1 MSSDACIDVCSP
13 AVTVQLPTVDDCNER
28 TTKKRRKGSK
38 GKNDD
43 NWRYCVQNC
52 LHSGKYP
59 NELIQ
64 CHLCQSWIHP
74 ECVGEDGKDIV
85 GIWTCTTCRQLPVLV
100 ARLVDKTSALETLIE
115 KLTCSDQQLVALV
128 VEQQQDL
135 RKLSENISIP
145 TTTTNTIDSPH
156 ISDAKSLTLL
166 AGNSLLRDV
175 SAVGI
180 DTIAIRRKSGA
191 TLEDIGDMIEE
202 VRHDDNLYVTKIV
215 IVGGTREV
223 MENVP
228 ANEIKEKMELLVQ
241 KEKTV
246 TPSVTVSSV
255 LPCSKGANPQQLAEV
270 NSAIKHV
277 CDDMNV
283 IFVDHESNLTFRNG
297 DVDTSAFH
305 ADGIHL
311 SASGVDRVLS
321 NLSLPKQTSRKTVKR
336 QRHASTR
343 RSAIRVDE
351 STRGSTT
358 RAINRDR
365 RPHNE
370 SHQHQQRQR
379 YLRRST
385 DRDVTQEAT
394 RDDMQRDDNEWR
406 VVSRRR
412 STHDRRTSE
421 QCAKCNES
429 NHVTARCKHAGQV
442 QCRTCGKLGHKE
454 KHHAW
459 D

>member
-1 MSSDACIDVCSP
+1 MGCGP
-13 AVTVQLPTVDDCNER
+13 ARPAGR
-28 TTKKRRKGSK
+28 GPARAGH
-38 GKNDD
+38 
-43 NWRYCVQNC
+43 Y
-52 LHSGKYP
+52 
-59 NELIQ
+59 
-64 CHLCQSWIHP
+64 HLCQCWIHP
-74 ECVGEDGKDIV
+74 ECVGED
-85 GIWTCTTCRQLPVLV
+85 GIWTCTTCRQLPVLL
-100 ARLVDKTSALETLIE
+100 ARLVEKTSALETLIE
-115 KLTCSDQQLVALV
+115 KLTCSNQQLVALV

-135 RKLSENISIP
+135 RKISENISIP
-145 TTTTNTIDSPH
+145 TTTTDTTDSPH
-156 ISDAKSLTLL
+156 ISDAKSVTLL
-166 AGNSLLRDV
+166 TGNSLLRDV

-202 VRHDDNLYVTKIV
+202 VRHDDNLDVTKIV

-223 MENVP
+223 MGNVP

-241 KEKTV
+241 IAKTV
-246 TPSVTVSSV
+246 TLSVTVSSV
-255 LPCSKGANPQQLAEV
+255 LPCSKGANPEQLAEV

-311 SASGVDRVLS
+311 SASGVDRVFS
-321 NLSLPKQTSRKTVKR
+321 KLSLPKQTSRKTVKR

-351 STRGSTT
+351 RARRSTART
-358 RAINRDR
+358 INRDTKTA
-365 RPHNE
+365 NE
-370 SHQHQQRQR
+370 KQQHQQRQ
-379 YLRRST
+379 LHVRRST
-385 DRDVTQEAT
+385 DRDVTQEHT

-412 STHDRRTSE
+412 SMQDRRTPG
-421 QCAKCNES
+421 QCAKCGET
-429 NHVTARCKHAGQV
+429 NHVTASGKHAEHV
-442 QCRTCGKLGHKE
+442 QFRRCGKLGHKD
-454 KHHAW
+454 KHHAY

>member
-1 MSSDACIDVCSP
+1 M
-13 AVTVQLPTVDDCNER
+13 
-28 TTKKRRKGSK
+28 
-38 GKNDD
+38 
-43 NWRYCVQNC
+43 
-52 LHSGKYP
+52 
-59 NELIQ
+59 
-64 CHLCQSWIHP
+64 
-74 ECVGEDGKDIV
+74 
-85 GIWTCTTCRQLPVLV
+85 
-100 ARLVDKTSALETLIE
+100 ARLVEKTSALETLIE
-115 KLTCSDQQLVALV
+115 KLTCSNQQLVALV

-135 RKLSENISIP
+135 RKLSGNISIS

-156 ISDAKSLTLL
+156 ISDAKSVTLL

-180 DTIAIRRKSGA
+180 DMIAVRRKSGA

-202 VRHDDNLYVTKIV
+202 VRHDDNLDVTKIV

-241 KEKTV
+241 KAKTV

-351 STRGSTT
+351 STRGSD
-358 RAINRDR
+358 N
-365 RPHNE
+365 PC
-370 SHQHQQRQR
+370 HQP
-379 YLRRST
+379 
-385 DRDVTQEAT
+385 
-394 RDDMQRDDNEWR
+394 
-406 VVSRRR
+406 
-412 STHDRRTSE
+412 
-421 QCAKCNES
+421 
-429 NHVTARCKHAGQV
+429 
-442 QCRTCGKLGHKE
+442 
-454 KHHAW
+454 
-459 D
+459 

>member
-1 MSSDACIDVCSP
+1 MDP
-13 AVTVQLPTVDDCNER
+13 RNER
-28 TTKKRRKGSK
+28 
-38 GKNDD
+38 
-43 NWRYCVQNC
+43 
-52 LHSGKYP
+52 H
-59 NELIQ
+59 
-64 CHLCQSWIHP
+64 
-74 ECVGEDGKDIV
+74 
-85 GIWTCTTCRQLPVLV
+85 
-100 ARLVDKTSALETLIE
+100 LIE
-115 KLTCSDQQLVALV
+115 KLTFSNQQLVALV

-135 RKLSENISIP
+135 RKLCESISIP
-145 TTTTNTIDSPH
+145 TTTTDTADSPH
-156 ISDAKSLTLL
+156 ISDAKSVTLL
-166 AGNSLLRDV
+166 VGHSLLRDV

-180 DTIAIRRKSGA
+180 DTIAVRRKSGA
-191 TLEDIGDMIEE
+191 TLEEIGDMIEE
-202 VRHDDNLYVTKIV
+202 VRHDDNLDVTKIV

-223 MENVP
+223 MGNVP
-228 ANEIKEKMELLVQ
+228 AHEIKENIEILVQ
-241 KEKTV
+241 KAKTV

-255 LPCSKGANPQQLAEV
+255 LPCSKGANPEQLAEV
-270 NSAIKHV
+270 NSAIKQV

-283 IFVDHESNLTFRNG
+283 IFVDHESNLTFRNR

-311 SASGVDRVLS
+311 SASGVDRVCS

-351 STRGSTT
+351 RARRSTART
-358 RAINRDR
+358 INRDT
-365 RPHNE
+365 RPANE
-370 SHQHQQRQR
+370 SHQHQQTQR
-379 YLRRST
+379 HLRLST
-385 DRDVTQEAT
+385 DRDVTQQHT

-442 QCRTCGKLGHKE
+442 QCRRCGKLGHKE
-454 KHHAW
+454 KHHAY